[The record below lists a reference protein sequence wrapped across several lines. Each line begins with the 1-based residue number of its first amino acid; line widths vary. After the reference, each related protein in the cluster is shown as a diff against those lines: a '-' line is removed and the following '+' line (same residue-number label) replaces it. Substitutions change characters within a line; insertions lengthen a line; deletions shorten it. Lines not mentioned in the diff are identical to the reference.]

1 MPTYTFELN
10 GETVSVETDGD
21 VGLLYVLRDLLGVTG
36 PKYGCGVGV
45 CRACTCHI
53 ANPGGQQVEEIQTCI
68 TPVQS
73 VEGKQVTTI
82 EGLSDGHDL
91 HPLQQAWID
100 NDVSQCGFCQAG
112 QIMTAACRMAKNGG
126 SLDDDQID
134 AIPNVCR
141 CGQYYRIRQA
151 IKAASQAPPRTGP
164 PHSRQPG

>member
-1 MPTYTFELN
+1 MPKQTFVLN
-10 GETVSVETDGD
+10 GERVTVKVANSERV
-21 VGLLYVLRDLLGVTG
+21 LWVLRDLLGVTG
-36 PKYGCGVGV
+36 PKYGCGVGA

-53 ANPGGQQVEEIQTCI
+53 AEDDGSVSEIQTCI
-68 TPVQS
+68 TPIQS
-73 VEGKQVTTI
+73 VEGREVTTI
-82 EGLSDGHDL
+82 EGLSDEHGL

-112 QIMTAACRMAKNGG
+112 QIMTAACRMANNGG

>member
-1 MPTYTFELN
+1 MPVSFTLN
-10 GETVSVETDGD
+10 GQSVTVDTDDD

-36 PKYGCGVGV
+36 PKYGCGVGA

-53 ANPGGQQVEEIQTCI
+53 AEDDGSVSEIQTCI
-68 TPVQS
+68 TPIQS
-73 VEGKQVTTI
+73 VEGREVTTI
-82 EGLSDGHDL
+82 EGLSDEHGL

-112 QIMTAACRMAKNGG
+112 QIMTAACRMANNGG

-151 IKAASQAPPRTGP
+151 IKAASAAPARSGP
-164 PHSRQPG
+164 PHGRPRA